1 MSYGCYNRQ
10 PYTPVFRAKDGKK
23 EVFVDFK
30 MTHDCQYT
38 KSDLGKKDPQCVGC
52 KWRLDEQ
59 QAH

>member
-10 PYTPVFRAKDGKK
+10 PYAPVFMAKDGKR

-52 KWRLDEQ
+52 KWKLDEQ